1 MNRDIKIFN
10 LTFRYGY
17 TVEELYSKKY
27 QELVKKPFIIVNSK
41 GNINPYG
48 IFTIRINEKGILK
61 INIPRYHNTRPIK
74 DVKLF
79 TPEKILEI
87 TKNWG
92 KQKYEEGLLYKK
104 KISGRYKEK
113 DLKIYL

>member
-10 LTFRYGY
+10 LIFRYGY
-17 TVEELYSKKY
+17 VVEELYSKKY
-27 QELVKKPFIIVNSK
+27 QELVKKPFITINSK

-61 INIPRYHNTRPIK
+61 INIPRYHKTRPIK
-74 DVKLF
+74 DIRLF
-79 TPEKILEI
+79 TPEKILML
-87 TKNWG
+87 TRNWG
-92 KQKYEEGLLYKK
+92 CGRYEEFKLYRK
-104 KISGRYKEK
+104 KIVGSYKER